1 MNQTEAPGTIA
12 FICAMPMELRPL
24 SRRLSLRPDRIGDL
38 RCRAGKLGDHRVI
51 AIVTGMG
58 TRLAAEKTAAL
69 LDATPVGRVVVVGIT
84 GGMDERVPIGSMV
97 LPTVVVDGAT
107 GTEHRPAPLGHG
119 SPSGTMWTS
128 DQLMTGPEAIAG
140 LRNRGVVA
148 LDMETAAIADV
159 CERRDIPWS
168 VFRAISDRV
177 TDGSIDEEI
186 FHLSHPDGT
195 PNGPAVARYLLKH
208 PGRLPGMVGLARGAK
223 LATETAAAA
232 AIRAIAS
239 L

>member
-1 MNQTEAPGTIA
+1 MNPTEAPTTIA

-24 SRRLSLRPDRIGDL
+24 TRLLSLQSGPIGEL

-51 AIVTGMG
+51 AMVTGMG
-58 TRLAAEKTAAL
+58 TRLAAEKTALL

-97 LPTVVVDGAT
+97 LPAVVVDAAT
-107 GTEHRPAPLGHG
+107 GTEHRPAPLGDG

-128 DQLMTGPEAIAG
+128 DQLITGPEAIAG
-140 LRNRGVVA
+140 LRSRGVVA
-148 LDMETAAIADV
+148 LDMETAAVAGV
-159 CERRDIPWS
+159 CESRHIPWS

-177 TDGSIDEEI
+177 TDGTLDEEVL
-186 FHLSHPDGT
+186 HLSHPDGT
-195 PNGPAVARYLLKH
+195 LNGRAAARYLLKH

-232 AIRAIAS
+232 AIRAVGSI
-239 L
+239 